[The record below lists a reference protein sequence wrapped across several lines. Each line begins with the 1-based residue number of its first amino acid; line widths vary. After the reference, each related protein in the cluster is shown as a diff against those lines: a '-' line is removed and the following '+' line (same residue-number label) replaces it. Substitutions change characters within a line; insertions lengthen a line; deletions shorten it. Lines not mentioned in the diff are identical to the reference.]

1 MQTNSVIKWLTG
13 ALVLAALLL
22 VNLSIYQKEQQ
33 LRQGRVAILQLAPV
47 DPRSLMQGDYMALDY
62 ALAAPLRTQMRQQR
76 QACRAGGCQA
86 PASRGQLVIE
96 LDAQQHAVSAR
107 FYRGEPLKPQQM
119 LMQYHLSASGL
130 QIGTPSY
137 FFQEGHGDRFARAR
151 YGEFRVAQDGSA
163 LLTYLRDAD
172 DRRILP

>member
-62 ALAAPLRTQMRQQR
+62 ALAAPLRTQMRQQ
-76 QACRAGGCQA
+76 
-86 PASRGQLVIE
+86 
-96 LDAQQHAVSAR
+96 
-107 FYRGEPLKPQQM
+107 
-119 LMQYHLSASGL
+119 
-130 QIGTPSY
+130 
-137 FFQEGHGDRFARAR
+137 
-151 YGEFRVAQDGSA
+151 
-163 LLTYLRDAD
+163 
-172 DRRILP
+172 